1 MGRMTARP
9 KRVPLSDRQF
19 AQISRA
25 LAEPR
30 RVRILKEVGACKSP
44 MRCANLLDMHNVT
57 KATLSHHIKELET
70 AGLLRVARDGKFMNL
85 VLDRDVLQQ
94 YLQQLSEI

>member
-1 MGRMTARP
+1 M
-9 KRVPLSDRQF
+9 SDRQF

-30 RVRILKEVGACKSP
+30 RVRILKEVGACQEP
-44 MRCANLLDMHNVT
+44 MACSTLLDKHDVT

-70 AGLLRVARDGKFMNL
+70 AGLLRIARDGKFLKL
-85 VLDRDVLQQ
+85 VLDREVLRQ
-94 YLQQLSEI
+94 YLNRLSEI